1 MPFHMLLNK
10 SFLIELFYRYLHQ
23 STDEIKELI
32 RKTLVIPPY
41 SIMSLHFLI
50 AEKNIENDSLIKNAL
65 YNIAMVD
72 YAKMKYEAGKELID

>member
-1 MPFHMLLNK
+1 
-10 SFLIELFYRYLHQ
+10 
-23 STDEIKELI
+23 
-32 RKTLVIPPY
+32 
-41 SIMSLHFLI
+41 MSLHFLI